1 MAEFNYAALDADE
14 GAESHDEVG
23 EAHTVTPSSTPRRS
37 SPKTEEERLADA
49 AAKADAALKKLESL
63 QQKFIARRSAQREA
77 FVEDLFRRFEIAE
90 FESDLS
96 ESKRLAALSAK
107 LNV

>member
-1 MAEFNYAALDADE
+1 MTEINYVAPGADE
-14 GAESHDEVG
+14 DAESHDEVG
-23 EAHTVTPSSTPRRS
+23 EARTVTTSSPSRRS

-63 QQKFIARRSAQREA
+63 QQKFIAKRSAQREA
-77 FVEDLFRRFEIAE
+77 FVENLFRRFEIAE